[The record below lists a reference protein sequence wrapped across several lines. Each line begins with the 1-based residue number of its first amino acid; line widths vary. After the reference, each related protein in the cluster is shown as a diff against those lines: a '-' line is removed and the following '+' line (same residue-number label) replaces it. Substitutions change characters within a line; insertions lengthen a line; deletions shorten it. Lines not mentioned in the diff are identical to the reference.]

1 MLYIEYLLTL
11 YGTILYQAVGPYL
24 QQQRKYLLT
33 YVHTYIHLPMYIL
46 HTYLGCVVL
55 VISTQKRYCTSNMA
69 DFRPYKPEERR
80 TAGMSSHIKAV

>member
-33 YVHTYIHLPMYIL
+33 YVHNIYTSTYVYSTYLLGVCGTGNIHTKEIL
-46 HTYLGCVVL
+46 H
-55 VISTQKRYCTSNMA
+55 
-69 DFRPYKPEERR
+69 
-80 TAGMSSHIKAV
+80 